1 VGGGIYAKR
10 REIPIELETVVHH
23 VGTSVSNWG
32 PSSQEKLWEP
42 WAYSQNLFSFQS
54 Y

>member
-1 VGGGIYAKR
+1 MR
-10 REIPIELETVVHH
+10 F
-23 VGTSVSNWG
+23 TSPNIKSDALRQFFEDLMGVWSG
-32 PSSQEKLWEP
+32 PVWFGLVWEP